1 MARNA
6 KRNGIIVFI
15 IMLIIAVGVGMFA
28 LLNTRRR
35 ANSNSFLSVFGK
47 DYIAALYIEGEI
59 RSEGKTYNQQWLLDT
74 ISALGEDSKNKAI
87 MLFIDSPGGGVYEA
101 DEAYLALRDYT
112 EKTSRPVYAYMGP
125 LAASGGYYIACA
137 AKKIYANRN
146 TLTGSIGVIA
156 GQSIDATGL
165 FEKLGIKAETFTS
178 GKNKNMLS
186 YDNPLTSEQRAIMQS
201 IADDAYDQF
210 TGVVAEGRGMNIAK
224 VRELA
229 DGRLYTA
236 QQAKKNGLIDEI
248 SSWEKAVDALKE
260 ELDNF
265 DYEVVT
271 YRYKGSS
278 GIFDLLSSI
287 AKANRADAITLAVRE
302 YFMLD
307 VQYPAYLYIKN

>member
-1 MARNA
+1 MTGNA

-15 IMLIIAVGVGMFA
+15 IILIIAVGVSVFA
-28 LLNTRRR
+28 PLNARRH
-35 ANSNSFLSVFGK
+35 ASSNSFLSVFGK
-47 DYIAALYIEGEI
+47 EYIAALYIEGEI

-87 MLFIDSPGGGVYEA
+87 ILFIDSPGGGVYEA
-101 DEAYLALRDYT
+101 DEAYLALREYT

-156 GQSIDATGL
+156 GQSVDATGL

-186 YDNPLTSEQRAIMQS
+186 YDNPLTPEQRAIMQS

-210 TGVVAEGRGMNIAK
+210 TGVVAEGRGMSINK

-236 QQAKKNGLIDEI
+236 QQAQKNGLIDEI
-248 SSWEKAVDALKE
+248 GSWEKAVNALE
-260 ELDNF
+260 EALDNF
-265 DYEVVT
+265 DYELVT

-278 GIFDLLSSI
+278 GILDLLSGS
-287 AKANRADAITLAVRE
+287 AKVKRADEILFAVRD
-302 YFMLD
+302 YLLLD